1 MVGEQQQPPSKT
13 RARSSKSLLDSLFS
27 WTLHKHCNAIQGK
40 CREVQNT
47 PGSPTDLIESG
58 WVMGG
63 PDLKVGV
70 QNTPDLCRHL
80 RPRAVWV
87 IERLGQYQTYGYWHL
102 NWGDGQGTW
111 VMAPQAWKHIVSN
124 PHLRKCLLQTFLEL
138 LPDTFQ

>member
-1 MVGEQQQPPSKT
+1 M
-13 RARSSKSLLDSLFS
+13 
-27 WTLHKHCNAIQGK
+27 
-40 CREVQNT
+40 QNT

-102 NWGDGQGTW
+102 NWGGWSRHMGNGPASMEAHRIESPFAQVPTSDIPG
-111 VMAPQAWKHIVSN
+111 N
-124 PHLRKCLLQTFLEL
+124 LLL
-138 LPDTFQ
+138 DSFQ